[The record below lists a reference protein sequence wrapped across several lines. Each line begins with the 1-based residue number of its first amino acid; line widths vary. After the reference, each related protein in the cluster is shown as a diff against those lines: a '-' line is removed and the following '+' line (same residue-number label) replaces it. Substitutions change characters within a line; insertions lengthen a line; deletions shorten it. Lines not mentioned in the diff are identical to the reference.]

1 MLAQLYDEMCR
12 KDWAERAARGDV
24 DFDVNLVCLACDQ
37 EMLDRARIAYDS
49 TNSSKAHKEPTA
61 AGSSAGLRR
70 PKQGSTPKGSGT
82 SHAVSSFDVL
92 AFAFVFR

>member
-1 MLAQLYDEMCR
+1 MLAQFYDEMCR

-24 DFDVNLVCLACDQ
+24 DFDVNLVCLACDK

-49 TNSSKAHKEPTA
+49 TNSSKAPKEPTA

-70 PKQGSTPKGSGT
+70 QKGTPKGSGT